1 MISFTHHNIR
11 LDDGTFTKPEIGF
24 LTSEF
29 AWFLAAKRA
38 IEVTF
43 QDGMA
48 GKRIV
53 DLGCLEGGYTV
64 EFARMGFDALGIEV
78 RKNNFAACEYVRAH
92 LALPNL
98 HFARDDVWNIEKY
111 GKFDA
116 IFCSGLL
123 YHLDRPIEFLKMISR
138 LCRRLIILNTHV
150 ARETTNPNFSLGEMT
165 EHEGVPGRW
174 LHEFDPTSPDLDQEE
189 IRWSSWGNPQSFW
202 PRQEYIVDA
211 LRQGGFDMVFEQFDF
226 LGDNLSYDMTR
237 GYYAAH
243 DRRML
248 VGIKS
253 R

>member
-11 LDDGTFTKPEIGF
+11 LDDGSFTKPEIGF

-29 AWFLAAKRA
+29 PWFLAAKRA

-64 EFARMGFDALGIEV
+64 EFARMGFEALGIEV
-78 RKNNFAACEYVRAH
+78 RRNNFAACEYVRSH
-92 LALPNL
+92 LNLPNL

-116 IFCSGLL
+116 IFCCGLL
-123 YHLDRPIEFLKMISR
+123 YHLDRPIEFLKMAAR

-150 ARETTNPNFSLGEMT
+150 AREEPNSNFVLGEMS
-165 EHEGVPGRW
+165 EHEGVTGRW
-174 LHEFDPTSPDLDQEE
+174 LREFDPASSDLDHEE

-202 PRQEYIVDA
+202 PRQEYILDT
-211 LRQGGFDMVFEQFDF
+211 LKKSGFDMIFEQFDF
-226 LGDNLSYDMTR
+226 LGDNISYEMSQ
-237 GYYAAH
+237 GFYAMH

-253 R
+253 L

>member
-1 MISFTHHNIR
+1 MISFTHHNIQ
-11 LDDGTFTKPEIGF
+11 LDDGTFTKPDIGF

-48 GKRIV
+48 GKRIA

-64 EFARMGFDALGIEV
+64 EFARMGFEALGIEV
-78 RKNNFAACEYVRAH
+78 RRSNFAACEYVRAH
-92 LALPNL
+92 LHLPNL

-111 GKFDA
+111 GMFDA

-123 YHLDRPIEFLKMISR
+123 YHLDRPIEFIKMISG

-150 ARETTNPNFSLGEMT
+150 ARETLNPNFPLSDMT
-165 EHEGVPGRW
+165 EHEGVRGRW
-174 LHEFDPTSPDLDQEE
+174 LQEFDPASPDLDQEE
-189 IRWSSWGNPQSFW
+189 IRWSSWGNARSFW
-202 PRQEYIVDA
+202 PCQEYILDA

-226 LGDNLSYDMTR
+226 LGDNISYEMTQ
-237 GYYAAH
+237 GYYAMH

-253 R
+253 P

>member
-92 LALPNL
+92 LALQT
-98 HFARDDVWNIEKY
+98 
-111 GKFDA
+111 
-116 IFCSGLL
+116 C
-123 YHLDRPIEFLKMISR
+123 
-138 LCRRLIILNTHV
+138 
-150 ARETTNPNFSLGEMT
+150 
-165 EHEGVPGRW
+165 
-174 LHEFDPTSPDLDQEE
+174 TSPEMMFGILKNTA
-189 IRWSSWGNPQSFW
+189 SSMRYFVLACCIISIGLSNS
-202 PRQEYIVDA
+202 
-211 LRQGGFDMVFEQFDF
+211 LR
-226 LGDNLSYDMTR
+226 
-237 GYYAAH
+237 
-243 DRRML
+243 
-248 VGIKS
+248 
-253 R
+253 